1 MRTETLVESLE
12 PNNETQPVLV
22 SIQNVRKEFDGF
34 VAVDD
39 VSLDVRRGEVVCI
52 LGSSGAGKSTL
63 LRCVNALEPINAGA
77 IFLRDE
83 MIGYE
88 IHRGKMMPRSNR
100 ALARQRARF
109 GMVFQSFNLFPH
121 RTVLENIIESPMHV
135 KRLRRAQATA
145 MAEELLG
152 KVGLSDK
159 RNAYPRELSGGQQQ
173 RVAIARA
180 LAMEPEV
187 MLFDEPT
194 SALDPELVGEVLAVM
209 KKLAL
214 GGTTMIVVTHEI
226 EFARQ
231 VADTLVLMDSG
242 RIVEHGPPADVFA
255 NPKSER
261 AREFFGA
268 VSARSGKSNV

>member
-1 MRTETLVESLE
+1 
-12 PNNETQPVLV
+12 
-22 SIQNVRKEFDGF
+22 
-34 VAVDD
+34 
-39 VSLDVRRGEVVCI
+39 
-52 LGSSGAGKSTL
+52 
-63 LRCVNALEPINAGA
+63 
-77 IFLRDE
+77 
-83 MIGYE
+83 
-88 IHRGKMMPRSNR
+88 
-100 ALARQRARF
+100 
-109 GMVFQSFNLFPH
+109 MVFQSFNLFPH

-135 KRLRRAQATA
+135 KKVRRAQAIA
-145 MAEELLG
+145 LAEDLLD
-152 KVGLSDK
+152 KVGLSVK

-209 KKLAL
+209 KQLAL

-231 VADTLVLMDSG
+231 VADTLVLMDRG
-242 RIVEHGPPADVFA
+242 RIVEEGPPAEVFV
-255 NPKSER
+255 NPKSAR

-268 VSARSGKSNV
+268 VSARSGGTN